1 MQHLF
6 SPDGEAAL
14 TILMRRQPL
23 LAFDFDGTLAPI
35 VEHPDHAR
43 ILPDLAGRLRA
54 LAARLPVAIVT
65 GRARAD
71 VQPRLGF
78 EPRYVVGNHGA
89 EHEGGGEHVDP
100 ETALAAAAA
109 LRGLRQRLHEHAL
122 ELAGAGVM
130 VEDKGASLALH
141 YRTAPEPGLALA
153 LILALLAPAHDAL
166 HVFAGKM
173 VVNAVAAG
181 APDKADAM
189 RRLVAHSGVTA
200 AFFAGDDL
208 NDEPVFAAAPPDW
221 LTVRVGPAEWLT
233 QARYCLNSPEE
244 MVRLLDRM
252 LALHDTAPPR

>member
-6 SPDGEAAL
+6 RPDGEAAL

-35 VEHPDHAR
+35 VDHPDHAR
-43 ILPDLAGRLRA
+43 IAPELAARLRA
-54 LAARLPVAIVT
+54 LTARLPVAIVT
-65 GRARAD
+65 GRALAD
-71 VQPRLGF
+71 VRPRLGF

-89 EHEGGGEHVDP
+89 EDDDVDP
-100 ETALAAAAA
+100 ATALDAAAA

-122 ELAGAGVM
+122 ALASAGVM

-141 YRTAPEPGLALA
+141 YRTAPDPPQALA
-153 LILALLAPAHDAL
+153 LILTLLAPTQDAL
-166 HVFAGKM
+166 RVFAGKM

-189 RRLVAHSGVTA
+189 RRLVAHSGVSA

-208 NDEPVFAAAPPDW
+208 NDEPVFAAAPAEW
-221 LTVRVGPAEWLT
+221 LTVRVGPADWPT
-233 QARYCLNSPEE
+233 HARYCLHSPEE
-244 MVRLLDRM
+244 MVQLLDRM
-252 LALHDTAPPR
+252 LALHDTAPPAR